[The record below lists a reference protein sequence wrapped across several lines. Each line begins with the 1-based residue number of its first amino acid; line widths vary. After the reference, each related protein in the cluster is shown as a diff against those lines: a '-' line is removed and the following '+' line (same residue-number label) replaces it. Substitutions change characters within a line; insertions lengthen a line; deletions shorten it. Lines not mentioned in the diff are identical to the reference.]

1 MVKETSGFKLFRSLA
16 VGLMSVGLMAVASLA
31 GENKDGVGSKN
42 SFDFKDVDSDGSG
55 CVEGAK
61 ELQTFRSEVR
71 RILGESLGLGD
82 LEKALR
88 AAKITLSADVSGDG
102 RICECDLLSILLSET
117 SGLGRHHHA
126 FRVYEDGSIFDDV
139 DADKDGY
146 LGEDESEALAVK
158 LSKCV
163 PLDKARAAVHAMAK
177 LAAEDGKVSR
187 EEYLQ
192 FLAPVPSSLPAVPGP
207 ARLDQPALP
216 QSLQAAQVQ
225 PASQPETTVKVISV
239 PKVQQ
244 GQARVD
250 HSLASQSQQQQ
261 DEGVVRQDPFQPPSA
276 TATSDQSALHLEHD
290 LQEPAELVQSFN
302 AWRLHHQQQESPDV
316 AEVQQEILRETTNST
331 KTVGADSPQR
341 SVGN

>member
-1 MVKETSGFKLFRSLA
+1 MLPSPSLLAATRSVHALTSKEKLFLRCKLTLLAKSAELFALFFLLPSPCLQIPAHVCLSVSLF
-16 VGLMSVGLMAVASLA
+16 LSLY
-31 GENKDGVGSKN
+31 
-42 SFDFKDVDSDGSG
+42 F
-55 CVEGAK
+55 C
-61 ELQTFRSEVR
+61 
-71 RILGESLGLGD
+71 
-82 LEKALR
+82 
-88 AAKITLSADVSGDG
+88 LSA
-102 RICECDLLSILLSET
+102 CQCN
-117 SGLGRHHHA
+117 
-126 FRVYEDGSIFDDV
+126 YEELKWF
-139 DADKDGY
+139 
-146 LGEDESEALAVK
+146 
-158 LSKCV
+158 V
-163 PLDKARAAVHAMAK
+163 P
-177 LAAEDGKVSR
+177 
-187 EEYLQ
+187 EYLQ